1 MKAML
6 ETIILIIL
14 DAAIV
19 VAIFVVG
26 YKKRRVNK
34 KI

>member
-1 MKAML
+1 ML

-19 VAIFVVG
+19 VAIFVIG
-26 YKKRRVNK
+26 YKKRNFE
-34 KI
+34 